1 MKKKHK
7 KGDISLLCR
16 LIWPNILAK
25 YISKITIADNVM
37 NIISLCQCQT
47 GKRMNIQKNEVQIY
61 VVMDA
66 EKEKESGVGWVG
78 GRGGVWVS

>member
-1 MKKKHK
+1 
-7 KGDISLLCR
+7 
-16 LIWPNILAK
+16 
-25 YISKITIADNVM
+25 M

-66 EKEKESGVGWVG
+66 EKERERGMGWEE
-78 GRGGVWVS
+78 GVWVS